1 MTTRTRRRGFTLLEV
16 ILVMAVI
23 VMLVTLSIPS
33 YNAAQGYFKMTAA
46 VDAIRAAC
54 AQARAHAIEEGR
66 PYRVSVVPDTGN
78 FRVAPDLPDFWGG
91 SPPSFD
97 PENPSLVLEQALP
110 KGIKFVFDGSSP
122 SAMTSDV
129 DKGSDD
135 DPSQVAPGSWSSL
148 IVYNPD
154 GSARDDVG
162 ILLQGGGAMPT
173 KIMVRG
179 LTGTTRVRQIKPG
192 EDR

>member
-1 MTTRTRRRGFTLLEV
+1 MTTRKRRRGFTLLEV

-23 VMLVTLSIPS
+23 VMVVTLSIPS

-46 VDAIRAAC
+46 VDAMRAAC

-66 PYRVSVVPDTGN
+66 PYRVAIVPDTGN
-78 FRVAPDLPDFWGG
+78 YRVAPDLPDFWTG
-91 SPPSFD
+91 SAPSFD
-97 PENPSLVLEQALP
+97 PDNPSLVLEQSLP
-110 KGIKFVFDGSSP
+110 KGVRFSMQGSTSPANLPDDGGP
-122 SAMTSDV
+122 EN
-129 DKGSDD
+129 
-135 DPSQVAPGSWSSL
+135 DPSQVAPGSWSSV
-148 IVYNPD
+148 ITFNPD
-154 GSARDDVG
+154 GSARDDVE
-162 ILLQGGGAMPT
+162 ILFQVKGAMPT